1 MKINKSICISV
12 RNITFAF
19 IMILKMMRKMKERN
33 VLVGKEDFIAAMRM
47 RFRNK
52 KEE

>member
-1 MKINKSICISV
+1 MRINKGICISV

-19 IMILKMMRKMKERN
+19 IMILKIMRKREERN
-33 VLVGKEDFIAAMRM
+33 MLGKMKNLFLEIR
-47 RFRNK
+47 RRYRKK